1 MPNTL
6 MAIYAHPDDEILGSG
21 GTLASYAAM
30 GSRVVLVCATRGE
43 VGEIS
48 DPTLATP
55 ETLGEVRE
63 QELRCA
69 AETLGIHDVYFLDYR
84 DSGMEGTPENE
95 DARAFVQADMV
106 EITAKLV
113 GLIRSERPQVVVTFE
128 PYGGYGHPDHKMA
141 HKAAVA
147 AFDAASDPQQFP
159 EQGEVWHPQRLF
171 YSAIPTSFWLEM
183 RDHMAAAGMD
193 TSRFDSIQTN
203 PERFPDE
210 KITTEVE
217 VSRFV
222 DAKFAAALCHATQF
236 GAESI
241 FRRVPE
247 SVFKQI
253 SSHEHFAQARPDP
266 QAVAAPAHDLFQ
278 ELPV

>member
-1 MPNTL
+1 
-6 MAIYAHPDDEILGSG
+6 MAIYAHPDDEILGCG
-21 GTLASYAAM
+21 GTLASYAAR
-30 GSRVVLVCATRGE
+30 GVRVVLVCATRGE

-48 DPTLATP
+48 DPSLATP

-69 AETLGIHDVYFLDYR
+69 AETLGIHDVYFLSYR
-84 DSGMEGTPENE
+84 DSGMEGTPENN
-95 DARAFVQADMV
+95 DSRAFIQADPV
-106 EITAKLV
+106 EVTSELV

-128 PYGGYGHPDHKMA
+128 PYGGYGHPDHRMA

-147 AFDAASDPQQFP
+147 AFDAAGDAQQFP
-159 EQGEVWHPQRLF
+159 EQGEPWQSQRLF

-193 TSRFDSIQTN
+193 TSRFDNIQSN

-210 KITTEVE
+210 KITTKVE

-236 GAESI
+236 GAESV

-247 SVFKQI
+247 EVFKHI
-253 SSHEHFAQARPDP
+253 SSREYFAQARPDP
-266 QAVAAPAHDLFQ
+266 LVVSAPAQDLF
-278 ELPV
+278 EGLLA